1 MLAVVG
7 VASLALRLPAGQ
19 PRIATGSR
27 GLSRC
32 SVSMCSE
39 EKYVN
44 PLTAFL
50 GRFLPKAEAEASD
63 TQDPLAEIDWGA
75 PKADLEMS
83 ALVAALEGGLT
94 EREWFVTGRVMPE
107 YFADDF
113 RFQVYEVITHLL
125 SR

>member
-1 MLAVVG
+1 
-7 VASLALRLPAGQ
+7 
-19 PRIATGSR
+19 
-27 GLSRC
+27 
-32 SVSMCSE
+32 MCSE

-63 TQDPLAEIDWGA
+63 THDPLAEIDWDA

-113 RFQVYEVITHLL
+113 RFQV
-125 SR
+125 